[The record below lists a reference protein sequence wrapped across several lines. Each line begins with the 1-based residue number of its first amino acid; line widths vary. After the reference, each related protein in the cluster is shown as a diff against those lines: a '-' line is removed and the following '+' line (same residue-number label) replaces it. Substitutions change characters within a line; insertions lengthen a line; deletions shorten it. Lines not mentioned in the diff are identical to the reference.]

1 MGVSRF
7 SSGSFQ
13 RSARTLLPVVNFAC
27 LPRPQT
33 PKVKKTPLTAFS
45 SPTQTFRLWLCFLE
59 TLLVTTRFQRS
70 LVIAL
75 TLQCTERAQY
85 CPPATF
91 KKYACL

>member
-7 SSGSFQ
+7 SSEAFNVL
-13 RSARTLLPVVNFAC
+13 REHCYPFVNFVC

-33 PKVKKTPLTAFS
+33 PKVKKTPVTAFS

-75 TLQCTERAQY
+75 TFQCTERAQY
-85 CPPATF
+85 CPPATL
-91 KKYACL
+91 KNYACL